1 MERTRSVK
9 ECLPQRHIGLAL
21 PLALVALALPASAEK
36 ITQAPAP
43 AVASSIAVTTFVRG
57 LDRPW
62 SFRFLPG
69 GGLIVTEIGGRMRI
83 VDRNGQITGAVSGVP
98 PVVAQNQGGLLDV
111 ALAPDFATSGIIFF
125 AYSEPRG
132 GRNSGT
138 SVARAKLELEGG
150 GGRLTGLQ
158 VIFRQKPDYFIPIHF
173 GSRIAFAADGSLF
186 VTLGERGTGRAG
198 DAATREQAQNP
209 ANHFGKV
216 VRIDPDGSPHKSN
229 PKRPGWA
236 PEVWSIGHRNPQ
248 SAAIHPV
255 TGKLWTVEHGARG
268 GDEVNIPE
276 AGKNYG
282 WPIISYG
289 RDYSGTKIGVG
300 TAKAGMEQPVY
311 YWDPSIAPS
320 GMAFYTGSLF
330 PEWKGNL
337 FVGALNGVQLARLVL
352 DGDKVVAEEKLL
364 NKDYDRFRDVRE
376 GPDGALYVMTD
387 SPSARIM
394 RITPGR

>member
-1 MERTRSVK
+1 LGYHRSSLV
-9 ECLPQRHIGLAL
+9 LAL
-21 PLALVALALPASAEK
+21 LVLASPALAEK
-36 ITQAPAP
+36 LTQAPAP
-43 AVASSIAVTTFVRG
+43 QVASRIQVTTVVKG
-57 LDRPW
+57 LERPW
-62 SFRFLPG
+62 SFRFLPDG
-69 GGLIVTEIGGRMRI
+69 RIIVTEIGGKIRLVARS
-83 VDRNGQITGAVSGVP
+83 GEITGQVAGVP
-98 PVVAQNQGGLLDV
+98 PVVAAGQGGFLDV
-111 ALAPDFATSGIIFF
+111 ALAPDFAASGNIYFTF
-125 AYSEPRG
+125 SEPRG

-138 SVARAKLELEGG
+138 SVARAKLEFEGG

-158 VIFRQKPDYFIPIHF
+158 VIFRQKPDNPVPIHF

-186 VTLGERGTGRAG
+186 VTLGERGTGRGG
-198 DAATREQAQNP
+198 DAASRQMAQNP

-216 VRIDPDGSPHKSN
+216 VRLNPDGSAHAST

-236 PEVWSIGHRNPQ
+236 PEVWSLGHRNPQ

-268 GDEVNIPE
+268 GDEVNITE

-282 WPIISYG
+282 WPVITYG
-289 RDYSGTKIGVG
+289 RDYSGAQIGIG
-300 TAKAGMEQPVY
+300 TEKAGLEQPVY

-320 GMAFYTGSLF
+320 GMAFYTGNLF
-330 PEWKGNL
+330 PAWKGNL
-337 FVGALNGVQLARLVL
+337 FVGALNGVHLSRLVL
-352 DGDKVVAEEKLL
+352 DGDRVVAEEKLL

-387 SPSARIM
+387 SPSGRIM